1 MQHSS
6 KVYLLFKVYFA
17 VVLTN
22 HRRKLLSTVAL
33 ELTRAASQT
42 FFDAEP
48 FLVQKLSGEPQI
60 LIILYGHNINI
71 IYKAGSFNLSQKF
84 IA

>member
-1 MQHSS
+1 MIFSPNTFHISS
-6 KVYLLFKVYFA
+6 GRV
-17 VVLTN
+17 
-22 HRRKLLSTVAL
+22 
-33 ELTRAASQT
+33 SQT

-48 FLVQKLSGEPQI
+48 FLVQKLSREPQI

-84 IA
+84 IAQEMFFMEPQTVH